1 MSSCFTPT
9 LPYPHTSIHDSPQP
23 VMESMKS
30 CVSIW
35 IDAARPK
42 TLLAA
47 FAPVLLGTAM
57 AYADNAYHASSALL
71 ALLGAFLIQIG
82 TNFWNDYAD
91 FKKGADNERRRGPQR
106 ATQAG
111 LVSPGAMFLATVL
124 VFSLAAVVAVL
135 LTIRAGWPILVVG
148 LVSIISGIL
157 YTGGPRPL
165 GYIGLGDLFVLVF
178 FGPVAVAGTYYVQ
191 AQDLTPTVV
200 FAGLGPGLLAVAILT
215 VNNLRD
221 IDTDRESGKRTLA
234 VLFGPTF
241 ARREYVFCI
250 LGAVAI
256 PVILF
261 YVQQGEHPYCLL
273 AVLTLPVGR
282 FGIIQVCGS
291 DSPDVL
297 NPMLGKTA
305 KLLLLY
311 SILFSLGWVL

>member
-1 MSSCFTPT
+1 
-9 LPYPHTSIHDSPQP
+9 
-23 VMESMKS
+23 
-30 CVSIW
+30 
-35 IDAARPK
+35 
-42 TLLAA
+42 
-47 FAPVLLGTAM
+47 M
-57 AYADNAYHASSALL
+57 AYSDTAHYLPAAAL
-71 ALLGAFLIQIG
+71 AMLGAFLIQIG

-91 FKKGADNERRRGPQR
+91 FKSGADNERRRGPQR

-111 LVSPGAMFLATVL
+111 LVSPRAMLQATLL
-124 VFSLAAVVAVL
+124 VFFMAAVVVVL
-135 LTIRAGWPILVVG
+135 LTRRAGWPIVIVG
-148 LVSIISGIL
+148 ICSILSGIL

-165 GYIGLGDLFVLVF
+165 GYMGLGDLFVLIF
-178 FGPVAVAGTYYVQ
+178 FGPVAVGGTYYVQ
-191 AQDLTPTVV
+191 ALDITPIVL
-200 FAGLGPGLLAVAILT
+200 FAGLGPGLLAVAILAI
-215 VNNLRD
+215 NNLRD
-221 IDTDRESGKRTLA
+221 IDTDREAGKRTLA
-234 VLFGPTF
+234 VILGPTF

-261 YVQQGEHPYCLL
+261 YIQAGEHPYCLL
-273 AVLTLPVGR
+273 AVLTLPLGR

>member
-1 MSSCFTPT
+1 MAA
-9 LPYPHTSIHDSPQP
+9 SPIA
-23 VMESMKS
+23 
-30 CVSIW
+30 IW
-35 IDAARPK
+35 IQAARPK
-42 TLLAA
+42 TLWAA

-57 AYADNAYHASSALL
+57 AYAADAHHYPSAIL
-71 ALLGAFLIQIG
+71 ALVGASLIQVG

-91 FKKGADNERRRGPQR
+91 FKKGADTEARKGPQR

-111 LVSPGAMFLATVL
+111 LVSPRAMLTATVL
-124 VFSLAAVVAVL
+124 VFLLAGVVAL
-135 LTIRAGWPILVVG
+135 LLALRAGWPLVIIGIL
-148 LVSIISGIL
+148 SILCGIL
-157 YTGGPRPL
+157 YTGGSLPL
-165 GYIGLGDLFVLVF
+165 GYIGLGDLFVLIF
-178 FGPVAVAGTYYVQ
+178 FGPVAVGGTYYVQ
-191 AQDLTPTVV
+191 ALDINPTVL
-200 FAGLGPGLLAVAILT
+200 FAGLGPGLLSVAILAI
-215 VNNLRD
+215 NNMRD
-221 IDTDRESGKRTLA
+221 IETDRAAGKRTLA
-234 VLFGPTF
+234 VLLGPTF

-261 YVQQGEHPYCLL
+261 YIQRAEHPYFLL

-311 SILFSLGWVL
+311 SVLFSLGWVL